1 MLTAPLCRSKP
12 LSWCRDAS
20 KRRAERSQLLEHPSR
35 TPESSRRVFAEWVGF
50 ASWVA
55 LLAAI
60 NWYNLA
66 PWNKTAPIKHV
77 SGAGTAEFLS
87 AVRFGRVGGGARR
100 ELVATR
106 CVLDSSAPLCCV
118 VHLVAYPAGEGLGGA
133 TVQYCT
139 TGRATVALATMI
151 AA

>member
-1 MLTAPLCRSKP
+1 MLTARICRSKP

-20 KRRAERSQLLEHPSR
+20 KRRAERSQLLEQPSG
-35 TPESSRRVFAEWVGF
+35 TPESSRRVFAEWVGV

-60 NWYNLA
+60 NWCNLA
-66 PWNKTAPIKHV
+66 PLNKTAPIRPV
-77 SGAGTAEFLS
+77 FGAGTTEFLS

-106 CVLDSSAPLCCV
+106 CVLDSSSPLSCV
-118 VHLVAYPAGEGLGGA
+118 VHLVAYPAGGVLGGA
-133 TVQYCT
+133 TVLYY
-139 TGRATVALATMI
+139 R
-151 AA
+151 